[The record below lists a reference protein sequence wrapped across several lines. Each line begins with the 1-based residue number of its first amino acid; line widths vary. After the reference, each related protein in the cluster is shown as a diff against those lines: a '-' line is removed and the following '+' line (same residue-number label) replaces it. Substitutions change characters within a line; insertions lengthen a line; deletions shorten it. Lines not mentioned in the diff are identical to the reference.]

1 LLFVVRFGKAG
12 PHHKQKSEAF
22 ILMQPLNIA
31 AIGGGSTYTPE
42 LVEGF
47 IRSFSELP
55 IRRIS
60 LMDISEERLQI
71 VGDLVQRMLGSL
83 PVTLV
88 RTTDRREAI
97 EGADFV
103 ISQMRIGGLA
113 ARALDEQIPLRYGIL
128 GQETTGPGGFAKALR
143 TIPVMLDVARD
154 IGRYAPNAWLINF
167 TNPAGLIVEAIM
179 RHSQPRVIGLCN
191 VPINMQMKVAKALSV
206 APERVELRY
215 VGLNHLSWAK
225 VLVDGQD
232 VTQDAMKMEWGGRSG
247 TLDADYLRALGM
259 LPNYYLR
266 YFAHPDRV
274 LDEQLRAEESR
285 AEYLQGVEAE
295 LLDLYRDPNL
305 REKPKLLETR
315 GGAYYSTVA
324 VQLIRAIA
332 QDRREVHIVNTRN
345 GSCLPDL
352 PPEAVVEVPSV
363 IGKSGAHP
371 LASGVL
377 PPAIRALA
385 VTVKAY
391 EELTIEAAIT
401 GNEETAKM
409 ALLTH
414 PLVPSWDVATALWN
428 DIKAAHRA
436 YLPQFR

>member
-1 LLFVVRFGKAG
+1 MKA
-12 PHHKQKSEAF
+12 
-22 ILMQPLNIA
+22 LNVA
-31 AIGGGSTYTPE
+31 VIGGGSTYTPE

-47 IRSFSELP
+47 IRYFGEMP
-55 IRRIS
+55 IGQLR
-60 LMDISEERLQI
+60 LMDISEERLHV
-71 VGDLVQRMLGSL
+71 VGDLVQRMLGAL
-83 PVTLV
+83 PVELV
-88 RTTDRREAI
+88 RTTDRRQAI

-103 ISQMRIGGLA
+103 ISQMRVGGLA
-113 ARALDEQIPLRYGIL
+113 ARALDEQIPLKYGIL

-154 IGRYAPNAWLINF
+154 VVRYAPDAWLINF

-179 RHSQPRVIGLCN
+179 RHTEARVIGLCN
-191 VPINMQMKVAKALSV
+191 VPFNMQMKVAKALDV
-206 APERVELRY
+206 APERVELQY
-215 VGLNHLSWAK
+215 VGLNHLSWAR
-225 VLVDGQD
+225 VLVDGVD
-232 VTQDAMKMEWGGRSG
+232 RTPDALKLDWGGRSG
-247 TLDADYLRALGM
+247 QMDPAYLNALGL

-274 LDEQLRAEESR
+274 LSDQLRAEETR

-295 LLDLYRDPNL
+295 LLDLYRDPKL
-305 REKPKLLETR
+305 AEKPKLLETR

-345 GSCLPDL
+345 GYSLPDL
-352 PPEAVVEVPSV
+352 PEAAVVEAPSV
-363 IGKSGAHP
+363 VGASGAVP
-371 LASGVL
+371 LAAGRL
-377 PPAIRALA
+377 PPAVRALA

-391 EELTIEAAIT
+391 EELTIEAAVT
-401 GNEETAKM
+401 GNEDTAKM

-414 PLVPSWDVATALWN
+414 PLVPSWDVATGLWN

-436 YLPQFR
+436 YLPQFAG

>member
-1 LLFVVRFGKAG
+1 
-12 PHHKQKSEAF
+12 
-22 ILMQPLNIA
+22 MQPLNIA
-31 AIGGGSTYTPE
+31 VIGGGSTYTPE

-47 IRSFSELP
+47 IRYFSELP
-55 IRRIS
+55 IGRIS

-71 VGDLVQRMLGSL
+71 IGDLVQRMLGNL

-88 RTTDRREAI
+88 RTTDRRQAI

-103 ISQMRIGGLA
+103 ITQMRIGGLA
-113 ARALDEQIPLRYGIL
+113 ARARDEQIPLRHGIL

-154 IGRYAPNAWLINF
+154 VGRYAPNAWLINF

-179 RHSQPRVIGLCN
+179 RHAGAKVIGLCN
-191 VPINMQMKVAKALSV
+191 VPINMQIKVAEALSV

-225 VLVDGQD
+225 VLVDGRD
-232 VTQDAMKMEWGGRSG
+232 VTRDALQIAWGGRSG
-247 TLDADYLRALGM
+247 QIDPAYLQALGW

-274 LDEQLRAEESR
+274 LAEQLRAEETR
-285 AEYLQGVEAE
+285 AVYLQRVEAE

-345 GSCLPDL
+345 GSSLPDL
-352 PPEAVVEVPSV
+352 PPDAVVEMPAV
-363 IGKSGAHP
+363 IGRSGAHP
-371 LASGVL
+371 LSMGAL

-391 EELTIEAAIT
+391 EELTIEAAVT

-414 PLVPSWDVATALWN
+414 PLVPSWDLATALWEE
-428 DIKAAHRA
+428 IKAANRA
-436 YLPQFR
+436 YLPQFN

>member
-1 LLFVVRFGKAG
+1 
-12 PHHKQKSEAF
+12 
-22 ILMQPLNIA
+22 MQALNIA
-31 AIGGGSTYTPE
+31 VIGGGSTYTPE
-42 LVEGF
+42 LVEGL
-47 IRSFSELP
+47 IRYFAELP
-55 IRRIS
+55 VGSIR

-71 VGDLVQRMLGSL
+71 VGDLVQRMLGGL

-113 ARALDEQIPLRYGIL
+113 ARALDEQIPLKYGIL

-154 IGRYAPNAWLINF
+154 VALYAPDAWLINF

-179 RHSQPRVIGLCN
+179 RHTDTRVIGLCN
-191 VPINMQMKVAKALSV
+191 VPINMRMKVAKALGV
-206 APERVELRY
+206 APERVELQY

-225 VLVDGQD
+225 VLVDGKD
-232 VTQDAMKMEWGGRSG
+232 VTRDALRMEWGGRSG
-247 TLDADYLRALGM
+247 QMAPDYLNALGL

-274 LDEQLRAEESR
+274 LNDQLRAEETR

-295 LLDLYRDPNL
+295 LLALYRDPNL
-305 REKPKLLETR
+305 SEKPKLLETR

-332 QDRREVHIVNTRN
+332 LDRREVHIVNTRN
-345 GSCLPDL
+345 GHSLPDL
-352 PPEAVVEVPSV
+352 PPDSVVEVPSV
-363 IGKSGAHP
+363 IGRSGARP
-371 LASGVL
+371 LDSGVL
-377 PPAIRALA
+377 PPYVRALA
-385 VTVKAY
+385 VTIKAY
-391 EELTIEAAIT
+391 EELTIEAAVT
-401 GNEETAKM
+401 GDEDTAKM

-414 PLVPSWDVATALWN
+414 PLVPSWDIATALWE
-428 DIKAAHRA
+428 DLKAAHRA
-436 YLPQFR
+436 YLPQFA

>member
-1 LLFVVRFGKAG
+1 
-12 PHHKQKSEAF
+12 
-22 ILMQPLNIA
+22 MQPLNIA
-31 AIGGGSTYTPE
+31 VIGGGSTYTPE

-47 IRSFSELP
+47 IRYFSELP
-55 IRRIS
+55 IGRIS

-83 PVTLV
+83 PVMLI

-103 ISQMRIGGLA
+103 IAQMRIGGLA
-113 ARALDEQIPLRYGIL
+113 ARARDEQIPLTYRIL

-154 IGRYAPNAWLINF
+154 INRYAPNAWLINF

-179 RHSQPRVIGLCN
+179 RHTETQVIGLCN
-191 VPINMQMKVAKALSV
+191 VPINMQIKVAQALNV
-206 APERVELRY
+206 TPERVELQY

-232 VTQDAMKMEWGGRSG
+232 VTQDALKIEWGGRSG
-247 TLDADYLRALGM
+247 TIDRAYLQALGW

-266 YFAHPDRV
+266 YFVHPDRV
-274 LDEQLRAEESR
+274 LDEQLRAEETR
-285 AEYLQGVEAE
+285 AEYLQRIEAE
-295 LLDLYRDPNL
+295 LLDLYRDPRL
-305 REKPKLLETR
+305 CEKPKLLETR

-345 GSCLPDL
+345 GSSLPDL
-352 PPEAVVEVPSV
+352 PPDAVVEVPAV
-363 IGKSGAHP
+363 IGRSGAHP
-371 LASGVL
+371 LVSGVL

-385 VTVKAY
+385 GAVKAY

-401 GNEETAKM
+401 GSEETAKM

-428 DIKAAHRA
+428 DIKTAHRA
-436 YLPQFR
+436 YLPQFK